1 MGKQLVPLGKLKQ
14 VDLRQLWEKE
24 DSDFTPWLAMP
35 ENIRAVSDA
44 IGVELEVQA
53 EEHPV
58 GPFKADIYCTDT
70 ADDSAVLI
78 ENQLERTDHTH
89 LGQLLTYAAGL
100 EAVTIVWIAKKF
112 ADEHRA
118 ALDWLNTRTD
128 SGMNFFGLEIE
139 LWQVDDSNIAPKFNV
154 VCRPNDWVKSANRSK
169 GTSARGL
176 QLQTFWTD
184 LLATN
189 ENTAQPIRFQ
199 KPSYN
204 WTNVSIGRSNV
215 HVTVLCRPKQG
226 NVSVQLQIALAG
238 EKVLYRQL
246 ESARNEIEQ
255 EIGQELIWEEGI
267 DQIVSF
273 VAVDYPMNVD
283 SEASR
288 AQACVWTISMTRQF
302 MRVFSH
308 RVKHS

>member
-1 MGKQLVPLGKLKQ
+1 MANIEKLGTLVQ
-14 VDLRQLWEKE
+14 VELRDIWKKE
-24 DSDFTPWLAMP
+24 DTDFTPWLARP
-35 ENIRAVSDA
+35 ENILAVGNA
-44 IGVELEVQA
+44 IGIELEVQG
-53 EEHPV
+53 EEHPI

-100 EAVTIVWIAKKF
+100 DAVTIVWIAKKF

-118 ALDWLNTRTD
+118 ALDWLNSRTD
-128 SGMNFFGLEIE
+128 GGMNFFGLEIE
-139 LWQVDDSNIAPKFNV
+139 LWRVDDSKIAPKFNV
-154 VCRPNDWVKSANRSK
+154 VCRPNDWVKSAGKSK
-169 GTSARGL
+169 GASTRNI

-184 LLATN
+184 LLGAN
-189 ENTAQPIRFQ
+189 ELSSEPIRFQ
-199 KPSYN
+199 KPAFN

-238 EKVLYRQL
+238 EKVLYKKL
-246 ESARNEIEQ
+246 ESERKAIEK
-255 EIGQELIWEEGI
+255 EIGQELIWEEGL

-273 VAVDYPMNVD
+273 VAIDHPFNVD
-283 SEASR
+283 SEESR
-288 AQACVWTISMTRQF
+288 AQACAWTITMTRQF
-302 MRVFSH
+302 VKSFRD
-308 RVKHS
+308 RVKQL